1 MKPVGWVLTFVSVTM
16 AIIFFRSATVTSAI
30 DLLKGAVGL
39 NGIALPQDLFEPLG
53 PLTNPLHHI
62 GVMPDPSWSTGFYK
76 TAIWISGL
84 MFVALACPNTLQ
96 ILARYEPALGVKS
109 RPTKLMIGR
118 IIEWNTSLPWAIAM
132 SAVAAIAIG
141 FIGGPSEFLYWQF

>member
-1 MKPVGWVLTFVSVTM
+1 M
-16 AIIFFRSATVTSAI
+16 TSAI
-30 DLLKGAVGL
+30 DLVKGIIGL
-39 NGIALPQDLFEPLG
+39 NGIALPKALFDHLG
-53 PLTNPLHHI
+53 SLTSTFDSI
-62 GVMPDPSWSTGFYK
+62 GVIADGSWNNRDFVK
-76 TAIWISGL
+76 AAIWISGL

-109 RPTKLMIGR
+109 RPSKLMIGR
-118 IIEWNTSLPWAIAM
+118 IIEWNASLPWAIAI